1 VSTPTRPRQTT
12 FAGGMIILG
21 SIFLL
26 LSVWESMTGLR
37 GIESREAVEEFLS
50 TSPGDQTGLSVEDT
64 LQVLRVVATVTGV
77 CAAVAAVLGAY
88 ALQGNRQARVA
99 LSVLA
104 VPIFLTGIVVGGFMS
119 SIVAVAITLLW
130 LSPSREWF
138 KGEPIPDRTTPPDA
152 RRAAVWPPPPPS
164 SSSGAPSSDA
174 PSSSPVAPGTAG
186 SSVTPASSG
195 SSAAPGGVVTAQVQH
210 GAWPALPP
218 TPTDRRPEGVTVAF
232 VVTLVSAA
240 LVLLVTS
247 ISVVVMALSPDAML
261 EEVLRQQP
269 ELADQGVTKELLQT
283 TTFVMG
289 GIVMA
294 WAAAAIVL
302 AFLTLRR
309 RRRAAHALMVSAAAS
324 AVLCVLGTFAT
335 LVLALPA
342 FASVITLAVL
352 RRPDVKA
359 WLAGER
365 H

>member
-195 SSAAPGGVVTAQVQH
+195 SSAAPGGVGTAQVQH
-210 GAWPALPP
+210 GTWPALPP